1 MVMDICRAPPP
12 VSKGLESKAKTAHQV
27 ESQGTANNNN
37 KIVGI
42 PDSKEDKKLPDNL
55 VAMILSK

>member
-1 MVMDICRAPPP
+1 MDIRRAPPP

-55 VAMILSK
+55 VSMILSK

>member
-1 MVMDICRAPPP
+1 MCRAPPP
-12 VSKGLESKAKTAHQV
+12 VSKGLKSKAETAHQV
-27 ESQGTANNNN
+27 ESQGTANNKK

-55 VAMILSK
+55 VPTILSK

>member
-1 MVMDICRAPPP
+1 MVMDMCRAPPP
-12 VSKGLESKAKTAHQV
+12 VSKGLKSKAETAHQV
-27 ESQGTANNNN
+27 ESQGTANNNK

-55 VAMILSK
+55 VSMILSK

>member
-1 MVMDICRAPPP
+1 MDICRAPPP

-55 VAMILSK
+55 VSMILSK

>member
-1 MVMDICRAPPP
+1 MDICRAPPP

>member
-1 MVMDICRAPPP
+1 
-12 VSKGLESKAKTAHQV
+12 LESKAKTAHQV

-37 KIVGI
+37 NKIAGI

-55 VAMILSK
+55 VSMILSK